1 LAALVDSATVPRD
14 VTITSDEPDGT
25 ITPRPAVTV
34 PASGG
39 AQSSFRYGMYVAE
52 HLRGC
57 GPETVQT
64 TMTPLSCQERLS
76 RVTLATSPGYGRAVL

>member
-1 LAALVDSATVPRD
+1 MSHGIAASYKSHRDNCSRFRSFDALAALVDSATVPRD

-39 AQSSFRYGMYVAE
+39 AQSSFRYGMV
-52 HLRGC
+52 LVPGC
-57 GPETVQT
+57 
-64 TMTPLSCQERLS
+64 M
-76 RVTLATSPGYGRAVL
+76 